1 MYVQFTERLSGLGR
15 ATCQVR
21 VCVWVIYM
29 SSRIRTVQRRSASLV
44 ERSHVTTHTER

>member
-1 MYVQFTERLSGLGR
+1 MYVQFTERISGPGR

-29 SSRIRTVQRRSASLV
+29 TFDLDIWRAGLS
-44 ERSHVTTHTER
+44 